1 MEKMN
6 KIDPP
11 ISPKIYDYW
20 MSNNNDSL
28 HVYIVMEFK
37 ELHMEMV
44 TREKRDLTEEE
55 EK

>member
-1 MEKMN
+1 MN
-6 KIDPP
+6 KINPP

-20 MSNNNDSL
+20 MSNNNNSL

-37 ELHMEMV
+37 GTVLWKWLQ
-44 TREKRDLTEEE
+44 EKKKDLTEEE

>member
-1 MEKMN
+1 
-6 KIDPP
+6 
-11 ISPKIYDYW
+11 

-37 ELHMEMV
+37 GAVWKWLQEK
-44 TREKRDLTEEE
+44 KRDLTEEE